1 MRAMVNNTAGCS
13 PSPVY
18 SRYIILGAPN
28 IPCANPEV
36 SKNAILQDQNLG
48 VSILSVFTQPFH
60 AVFADQ
66 RYVIGCIAQL
76 VEELC
81 KIPSVLSRLMKGC
94 SYPAG

>member
-13 PSPVY
+13 PRPVY
-18 SRYIILGAPN
+18 SRYILGAPN

-48 VSILSVFTQPFH
+48 VSVLSVFTQPFH

-66 RYVIGCIAQL
+66 TYVIGCIAQYIL
-76 VEELC
+76 
-81 KIPSVLSRLMKGC
+81 
-94 SYPAG
+94 